1 MKWFGRSLLHLILLL
16 LAVSL
21 VSFLLVS
28 MSPVDP
34 LQTNVGQTALGSM
47 APEQIE
53 KLQAY
58 WGVGVPVWKRFFS
71 WISGICHGDFG
82 ISLLY
87 RRPVLE
93 VIAEK
98 ASASVWLLLS
108 AWIFLGI
115 AAAAKRG
122 KWVDRLITGYCIV
135 IAGTPSFWLA
145 LVLLLLFTVQLPIFP
160 IGFSVPVGMAADEGS
175 LAERLYH
182 AFLPACTLG
191 LTGISSIAMHT
202 REKVIEI
209 LESDYVLYARA
220 RGESGWRLIFR
231 HGLRNLLLPVIT
243 LQFGSISEIFGGSVL
258 VEQVFSYPGLGQAAI
273 DAGLGSDV
281 SLLLAITVISTLFV
295 FLGNLAANVLYGV
308 IDPQIRR
315 GRSHG

>member
-21 VSFLLVS
+21 ASFLLMS

-47 APEQIE
+47 APEQIK

-108 AWIFLGI
+108 AWLFSGIVGIFLGI

-145 LVLLLLFTVQLPIFP
+145 LVLLLLFTVQFPIFP
-160 IGFSVPVGMAADEGS
+160 IGFSVPVGMAADEVS
-175 LAERLYH
+175 LADRLYH

-243 LQFGSISEIFGGSVL
+243 LQFGS
-258 VEQVFSYPGLGQAAI
+258 Q
-273 DAGLGSDV
+273 
-281 SLLLAITVISTLFV
+281 
-295 FLGNLAANVLYGV
+295 
-308 IDPQIRR
+308 
-315 GRSHG
+315 